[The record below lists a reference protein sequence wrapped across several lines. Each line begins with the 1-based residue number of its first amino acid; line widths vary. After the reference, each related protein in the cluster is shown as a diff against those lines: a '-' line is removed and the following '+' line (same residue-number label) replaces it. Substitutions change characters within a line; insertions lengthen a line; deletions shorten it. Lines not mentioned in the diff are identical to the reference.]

1 MAKIQDVLKRL
12 STILCVIALSL
23 MVLLVVVEILLRIFG
38 MSTLISDE
46 FAGYFMVVIV
56 FCGATISFAD
66 GKFVMVDALYNL
78 FTGKVKFWVDIVFH
92 IVLITYATLLSIY
105 IWRFNLSSVLLNSKS
120 YSVIETPLYIP
131 QFFMS
136 LGILCFDL
144 YVLIRICQLTTRK
157 RGEQV

>member
-1 MAKIQDVLKRL
+1 MVKIQDVLKRL

-56 FCGATISFAD
+56 FCGATLSFAD

-78 FTGKVKFWVDIVFH
+78 FTGNVKFWVDIVFH

-144 YVLIRICQLTTRK
+144 YVLIRICQLATRK
-157 RGEQV
+157 RGEQA